1 MPFSMR
7 SLAAPAVL
15 LLAVSA
21 YVGAQRHV
29 LELPRERLD
38 TELMVSLP
46 PLVQVAMSGG
56 DRYLAANLA
65 TWRAL
70 VATTGKMAP
79 EKAAVQGMV
88 QRDAAWMN
96 PAHEDNFYVAA
107 AILPWNGRLDDAQYV
122 LKRAMAARSHDM
134 WPGFYYAFN
143 VYFFEKDAPRA
154 ARILMEEA
162 DKAGSERN
170 KLTMQAIASRWA
182 QKGAN
187 TDDTARF
194 LRALADQSNHA
205 AFRHYLLQSAQR
217 VENLI
222 VLQGAVDL
230 YGQRSGA
237 QPMDFDAVVK
247 AGVLQS
253 IPVDPLGGRYEIKD
267 GKVVVV
273 LDRRQGK

>member
-7 SLAAPAVL
+7 SLAAPAAL

-46 PLVQVAMSGG
+46 PLVQVAMSAG

-122 LKRAMAARSHDM
+122 LKRAMEARSHDM

-143 VYFFEKDAPRA
+143 VYFFEKDAQRA

-162 DKAGSERN
+162 GKADTERN

-187 TDDTARF
+187 TDDTVRF
-194 LRALADQSNHA
+194 LKALAEQSNHA
-205 AFRHYLLQSAQR
+205 GFRRYLLQSAER

-222 VLQGAVDL
+222 ALQAAVDL
-230 YGQRSGA
+230 YGQRSGG
-237 QPMDFDAVVK
+237 QPTDFDAVVK
-247 AGVLQS
+247 AGALQS
-253 IPVDPLGGRYEIKD
+253 VPADPLGGRYEIKD
-267 GKVVVV
+267 GRVVVV
-273 LDRRQGK
+273 DRRQGK